1 MRAAQLFELAD
12 ELTEKPR
19 SWLES
24 GPVAD
29 GSFGCVM
36 FLGFE
41 RALRQFSSIV
51 ELLRKGLCDD
61 ALVLV
66 RSLYELNVPALGEG
80 DGAERV

>member
-1 MRAAQLFELAD
+1 MTAAQLFELAD

-19 SWLES
+19 SWVES

-41 RALRQFSSIV
+41 RALRQYS
-51 ELLRKGLCDD
+51 
-61 ALVLV
+61 
-66 RSLYELNVPALGEG
+66 
-80 DGAERV
+80 